1 MNILQFFSL
10 VIPRVRYSFTVLL
23 SNAIESGVPIINA
36 LDLIIKQCR
45 NKKLELVLLKVRKDL
60 GSGLSF
66 SDALAKHPNV
76 FSKNY
81 ISMIDSAEKSGT
93 LSQALN
99 ELADHIEGDIRVG
112 RGAIS
117 QIYPLIIVSAALGLI
132 LYLFHKVIPQLFD

>member
-1 MNILQFFSL
+1 MNILQSFSL
-10 VIPRVRYSFTVLL
+10 VTPRERYSLTVLL

-36 LDLIIKQCR
+36 FDLIIKQCR

-60 GSGLSF
+60 ESGLSF

-93 LSQALN
+93 LSQALH
-99 ELADHIEGDIRVG
+99 ELADHIEGDVRIR
-112 RGAIS
+112 REAIS
-117 QIYPLIIVSAALGLI
+117 KIYPLVIVSAVLGLI
-132 LYLFHKVIPQLFD
+132 LYLFFKVIPQLFD